1 MILTISNRTD
11 IIAHYSKWLIN
22 RYKQGYVDVR
32 NPYYPQNITR
42 IYFKDVD
49 AIVFC
54 TKNPIPIIPYLKEI
68 KKPIIFHITITP
80 YHNDIEPNVKN
91 KSEIIKSIKKIAKI
105 INKNNIYIRYDP
117 IFINNKYTIN
127 YHINAF
133 NKLCILLKNDVNHII
148 ISFLDEYKNVKSN
161 YKYLKYKKI
170 NENDIKI
177 LAKNFSDIAKKNN
190 LTIQTCLE
198 DSLEEY
204 GFIKSCCLSKEL
216 AYKLTNKKFKKWK
229 ARNCNC
235 VETTDIGVYNTCYNF
250 CKYCYANY
258 DENQVIINIKNHD
271 PNSSL
276 LIGHI
281 NKNDIIKIK
290 K

>member
-133 NKLCILLKNDVNHII
+133 NKLCRLLKNDVNHII

-177 LAKNFSDIAKKNN
+177 LARNFSDIAKKNN

-198 DSLEEY
+198 DSLEDY